1 MQLKFVIFGE
11 IDNTIVLCCFVLFCS
26 GIKGR
31 EFSSEIKK
39 NVRISIKIGKKV
51 DKSTHNI
58 KTQKSNYKINQNNT
72 KYTITKLTYT
82 VLPCSRFL
90 CLYTKS
96 QTFLTS
102 RRGC

>member
-51 DKSTHNI
+51 DKSTHKI
-58 KTQKSNYKINQNNT
+58 KTQKSNYKIVLDILSQFYNT
-72 KYTITKLTYT
+72 KNDLKKAAEYDKKKAE
-82 VLPCSRFL
+82 VD
-90 CLYTKS
+90 KM
-96 QTFLTS
+96 
-102 RRGC
+102 